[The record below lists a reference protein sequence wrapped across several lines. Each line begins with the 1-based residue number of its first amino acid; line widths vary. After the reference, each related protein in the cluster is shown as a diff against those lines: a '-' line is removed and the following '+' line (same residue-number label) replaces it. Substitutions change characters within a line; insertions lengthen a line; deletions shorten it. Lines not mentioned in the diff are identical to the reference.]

1 MTTHQM
7 NVLQRVERKQ
17 AMEKNTKPVIL
28 RPSRVSRI
36 FITHMHGDHILGLP
50 AFLLEAG
57 ISRNQGKA
65 GVYSP
70 IDIYGPPGLSHY
82 LKTVFQLTD
91 AKQNH
96 PCIVHE
102 LYESENDPRLSQF
115 SSTEN
120 TLQYSD
126 KRIQMTSQF
135 PEKDGFWSLVEVV
148 IIVFVYSQSPLG
160 TVRASS
166 IHHMIECFGYVFR
179 SSPPSCFTIH
189 ISIHIQL

>member
-1 MTTHQM
+1 M
-7 NVLQRVERKQ
+7 NVLQRVEKKQ

-50 AFLLEAG
+50 TFLLEAG

-65 GVYSP
+65 GVYAP
-70 IDIYGPPGLSHY
+70 IDVYGPPGLSHY

-102 LYESENDPRLSQF
+102 MYESENDPRLSQF
-115 SSTEN
+115 SNTEN
-120 TLQYSD
+120 MLQYSD
-126 KRIQMTSQF
+126 KRIQMTPLF
-135 PEKDGFWSLVEVV
+135 PEKDGFWSLVEVE
-148 IIVFVYSQSPLG
+148 VFLCFHLQSPLG
-160 TVRASS
+160 TVHASS
-166 IHHMIECFGYVFR
+166 IHHTIECFGYIFR
-179 SSPPSCFTIH
+179 SSPPSC
-189 ISIHIQL
+189 SIHSISTHTQL